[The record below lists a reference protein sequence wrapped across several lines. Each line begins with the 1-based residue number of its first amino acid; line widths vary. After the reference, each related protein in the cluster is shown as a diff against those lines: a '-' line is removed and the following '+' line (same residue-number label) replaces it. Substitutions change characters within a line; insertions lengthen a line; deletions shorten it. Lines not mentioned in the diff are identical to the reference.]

1 MVASAPATAASTPA
15 TKADPSRGRY
25 ERLANAFA
33 DATGDEKRL
42 YIARE
47 LVAAQRSGEA
57 LERFYAV
64 NAMIRV
70 DPYYFRDALTNATK
84 DADSHVADLARRALE
99 KISSAR

>member
-1 MVASAPATAASTPA
+1 MVAAAPATAATTPEA
-15 TKADPSRGRY
+15 PAVGGPSRGRY

-33 DATGDEKRL
+33 EAKGEDKRL

-64 NAMIRV
+64 NAMVRV
-70 DPYYFRDALTNATK
+70 DPAYFREALGNAVK
-84 DADSHVADLARRALE
+84 DSDPHVADLARRAIE
-99 KISSAR
+99 KLSG